1 MIYKKIHLIYQQTA
15 ATQIYNIMETDIII
29 NNLKEMLL
37 DRGENIDEFEEHE
50 VDVDREEFYNDKNVI
65 EFNTSY
71 TTIIFALTKKLRKNM
86 LEELK
91 EFAAE
96 DISNFVSRYNNKMNI
111 IIVFNNDTISTPI
124 SQQLGRYDKML
135 QKKGGGLQYFHIK
148 NLLFNPTRH
157 VLVPKH
163 TKLTNEEATEMMDKY
178 LIKGK
183 IQMPYIMH
191 TDPIAKWLGLKQGDV
206 IKIERYNENSGL
218 SYYYRVCV

>member
-1 MIYKKIHLIYQQTA
+1 
-15 ATQIYNIMETDIII
+15 MEIDILI
-29 NNLKEMLL
+29 NNLKEMML
-37 DRGENIDEFEEHE
+37 DRGDNIDEFEEHE
-50 VDVDREEFYNDKNVI
+50 VDIDREEFYNDKNVI
-65 EFNTSY
+65 EFNTSHS
-71 TTIIFALTKKLRKNM
+71 TIIFALTKKLRKNI

-96 DISNFVSRYNNKMNI
+96 DIANFASRYNNKMNV

-124 SQQLGRYDKML
+124 AVQLNRYDKML
-135 QKKGGGLQYFHIK
+135 QKKGGGLQYFHVK

-163 TKLTNEEATEMMDKY
+163 TKLSNDEVTEMMDKY

-183 IQMPYIMH
+183 IQMPYIIH
-191 TDPIAKWLGLKQGDV
+191 NDPIAKWLGLKQGDV
-206 IKIERYNENSGL
+206 VKIERYNENSGL

>member
-1 MIYKKIHLIYQQTA
+1 
-15 ATQIYNIMETDIII
+15 METDIII

-37 DRGENIDEFEEHE
+37 DRGDNIDEFEEHE
-50 VDVDREEFYNDKNVI
+50 VDIDKEEFYNDKNVI
-65 EFNTSY
+65 EFNTSH
-71 TTIIFALTKKLRKNM
+71 TTIIFALTKKLRKNI

-91 EFAAE
+91 EFASE
-96 DISNFVSRYNNKMNI
+96 DIVNFISRYNNKMNVI
-111 IIVFNNDTISTPI
+111 IIFNNDTISTPI
-124 SQQLGRYDKML
+124 AMQLNRYDKML

-148 NLLFNPTRH
+148 NLMFNPTRH

-163 TKLTNEEATEMMDKY
+163 IKLTNDEVSEVMEKY

-191 TDPIAKWLGLKQGDV
+191 ADPISKWLGLKQGDV
-206 IKIERYNENSGL
+206 VKIERYNENSGL